1 MAGLSEQQRRFA
13 DYILEGKTQIES
25 HKLAGYKGKTDN
37 ARAASASEILRNP
50 NVAEYIS
57 ERQQKA
63 AERTEVTLSL
73 ISGMLLKTQKDA
85 VAAQDLTNA
94 RQSAMDLAKLHG
106 LIVDKSKVEQENV
119 HYVVSEDPM
128 SEEEW
133 EHEYGNED
141 ALVSAA
147 RPANGTH

>member
-13 DYILEGKTQIES
+13 DYILKGKTQQDAYI
-25 HKLAGYKGKTDN
+25 KAGYSVKNVETARVN
-37 ARAASASEILRNP
+37 ASRLLTNAKVAA
-50 NVAEYIS
+50 YIA
-57 ERQQKA
+57 ERQERA
-63 AERTEVTLSL
+63 AERAEVSLML
-73 ISGMLLKTQKDA
+73 ISAMLLDTRDAA

-106 LIVDKSKVEQENV
+106 LIVDRSKVEQENV

-133 EHEYGNED
+133 EREYGNED
-141 ALVSAA
+141 TLVSTA
-147 RPANGTH
+147 RSANGAH